1 MVLDS
6 ASLTKMKISTFK
18 RAIFQ
23 EDFRRN
29 ALCVLQYVVFASI
42 NTNISFL
49 KEKKRR
55 IVILRHSLKKKW
67 GFATQLVAAS
77 K

>member
-1 MVLDS
+1 
-6 ASLTKMKISTFK
+6 MKISTFK
-18 RAIFQ
+18 QAISQ

-49 KEKKRR
+49 KEKKKKNRD
-55 IVILRHSLKKKW
+55 ITSLPQKKKKW